1 MSLGPVSE
9 QADSEGTSLSLPFP
23 TVWWGRVAYAVFVTA
38 MPVFS
43 FWAVQLLRPEWQTGE
58 LRSYITLLLFPE
70 ASLLF
75 FPLFA
80 YSIICYL
87 LLLLAAARYSE
98 AFVIRFGVYTGILLA
113 LHYSIVVLVYSFS
126 SFAYLVVLTWIFPFV
141 FLLIYRRAVARWTA
155 LKVNKVL
162 FILIPGALLVS
173 TALTRG
179 GALFFVLVA
188 LLMAAPFWSLLL
200 AIQASIWLIKNHETK
215 FTLPR
220 GLGLTAWVA
229 AYIAA
234 WRFDILK
241 MYELYA
247 ALPPTPPTD
256 CYIATA
262 AARGHRQFVHS
273 WTVPCLDGRS
283 IQVNVQLQRLK
294 CAELAMLA
302 INPRL
307 HGFLRGIYNRAGK
320 VLARCIQKPLF
331 ADVAYMLLKPW
342 EWMAE
347 SLLKIIVPEL
357 DSISRKMYTN

>member
-1 MSLGPVSE
+1 MSLEPVSE
-9 QADSEGTSLSLPFP
+9 QGDSQGASRSLPFP
-23 TVWWGRVAYAVFVTA
+23 NVWWGRVAYAVFVTA

-43 FWAVQLLRPEWQTGE
+43 FWAIQLLGPQWQTGE
-58 LRSYITLLLFPE
+58 LRSYITLMLFPE

-75 FPLFA
+75 FPLLA
-80 YSIICYL
+80 YSIIGYL
-87 LLLLAAARYSE
+87 LLLFAPAQYSKS
-98 AFVIRFGVYTGILLA
+98 FVIRFGVYTGILLA
-113 LHYSIVVLVYSFS
+113 LHYSMVVLVYSFS
-126 SFAYLVVLTWIFPFV
+126 SFAYLVVLTWIFPLV
-141 FLLIYRRAVARWTA
+141 FLLIYRRAVARWTV

-162 FILIPGALLVS
+162 FTVIAGALLVS

-188 LLMAAPFWSLLL
+188 LLMAAPFWSFLL
-200 AIQASIWLIKNHETK
+200 AVQASIWLIKNHETK

-220 GLGLTAWVA
+220 GLGLTAWFA

-273 WTVPCLDGRS
+273 WTVSCLDGRS
-283 IQVNVQLQRLK
+283 IPVNVQLQRLK
-294 CAELAMLA
+294 CAELSMLA

-307 HGFLRGIYNRAGK
+307 HGFLRGIYNRVGRI
-320 VLARCIQKPLF
+320 LARFIQNPLL
-331 ADVAYMLLKPW
+331 ADAAYVLLKPW